1 MRRPSLLALCLI
13 LPGGL
18 VLAQGRDPFPRPA
31 ESRKTPS
38 TPKPATAKTPVT
50 VTKPP
55 APAAPPAPN
64 PARPQRSEPA
74 LTRAQNATVNKAAE
88 AAARRPLEPST
99 IGAFL
104 PVWQARLSAA
114 AYYQAEFRQRMK
126 VGMAEVEQIEKDR
139 TLRALASREHHD
151 LMAATDLPGRKVR
164 DWVQQLRG
172 TANPIMPA
180 DAEGVMRTAEAL
192 AFRGQ
197 PISSETQRLIGKTSE
212 ASRSFL
218 TTDVSAA
225 GGLMVPNI
233 YPVPGPLN
241 QADDERPYA
250 LRNVAVLRTAISA
263 QKSTVTGQHQ
273 AMRQEW
279 LQWNARGEEL
289 HRRYADLR
297 VSLPAN
303 EE

>member
-18 VLAQGRDPFPRPA
+18 LLAQGRDPFPRPA
-31 ESRKTPS
+31 ESRKTPA
-38 TPKPATAKTPVT
+38 TPKPAPTSTPATVAKA
-50 VTKPP
+50 P
-55 APAAPPAPN
+55 APTAAAAAN
-64 PARPQRSEPA
+64 TARPQRSEPA
-74 LTRAQNATVNKAAE
+74 PTRAQSAADQKAAE

-99 IGAFL
+99 IGTFL
-104 PVWQARLSAA
+104 TVWQARLSAM
-114 AYYQAEFRQRMK
+114 AYYQADLRQWMK
-126 VGMAEVEQIEKDR
+126 TGLAEVEQVEKDR
-139 TLRALASREHHD
+139 TLRALSSREHHD
-151 LMAATDLPGRKVR
+151 LMAATDIQERKVR
-164 DWVQQLRG
+164 DWVQQLRVG
-172 TANPIMPA
+172 ANPMMPV
-180 DAEGVMRTAEAL
+180 DVERVMRGAEAL

-197 PISSETQRLIGKTSE
+197 PISGETQRLIAKTSD
-212 ASRSFL
+212 ASGSFL
-218 TTDVSAA
+218 TTDVSAV

-241 QADDERPYA
+241 KADHERPYA
-250 LRNVAVLRTAISA
+250 FRNVAALRTAIEA

-297 VSLPAN
+297 VSLPFH

>member
-13 LPGGL
+13 LTGGL
-18 VLAQGRDPFPRPA
+18 LLAQGRDPFPRSA
-31 ESRKTPS
+31 ESRKTPATS
-38 TPKPATAKTPVT
+38 KPAPTSLPATAAKA
-50 VTKPP
+50 P
-55 APAAPPAPN
+55 APTAAAN

-74 LTRAQNATVNKAAE
+74 PTRAQITADNKAAE

-104 PVWQARLSAA
+104 TLWQARLSAV
-114 AYYQAEFRQRMK
+114 AYHQADIRQRMK
-126 VGMAEVEQIEKDR
+126 SGLSEVEQIEKDR
-139 TLRALASREHHD
+139 ILRALSSREHHD
-151 LMAATDLPGRKVR
+151 LMAATDIEGRKVR
-164 DWVQQLRG
+164 DWVQQLRAS
-172 TANPIMPA
+172 ANPMMPA
-180 DAEGVMRTAEAL
+180 DVERVMRGAEAL

-197 PISSETQRLIGKTSE
+197 PISGETQRLIAKTSE
-212 ASRSFL
+212 ASGSFL
-218 TTDVSAA
+218 TTDVSAT

-241 QADDERPYA
+241 QADNERPYA
-250 LRNVAVLRTAISA
+250 FRNVAALRTAIEA
-263 QKSTVTGQHQ
+263 QKATVTGQHQ

-279 LQWNARGEEL
+279 LQWNARGAEL

-297 VSLPAN
+297 VSLPFR